1 MGLRN
6 SKKSVDIAAS
16 SGSPKKNGT
25 EPTDVK
31 VKDLAEDGQSQPQT
45 ELIEEVAAKVE
56 ASTKV
61 EGHANGET
69 PKKEDESPV
78 GEDVAEA
85 DKENSKPLEN
95 GKEEMKPEEKEEK
108 EKKDKVKKKRSFRSF
123 SFLRR
128 EKKAAKCQETA
139 NGEVAK
145 DDAKSEEPKHDEEK
159 VEVAT
164 EKADVENSQTE
175 TPASPEPAKE
185 NGTVAEHLEQT
196 SLESGA
202 CVVSKHEESER
213 TCVIESSPLPEVT
226 PVIEATSVPEVAP
239 VVQVTSVPEVA
250 PVVEAVSVHPS
261 SKRPPSP
268 KLHPSS
274 KRPPS
279 PKLHPSSKRPPSPK
293 LHPSSKWPPFPKL
306 HPSSKWPPS
315 PKLHP
320 PSILSSP
327 QMHWKQLKRRPPL
340 TPPLNLNRWT
350 NLRPLRLLHLSCL
363 PCPFL
368 RFLPKQ
374 SLRLILS
381 RKLQLKRSPHLFR
394 KQSRR
399 KLLSQKRSL
408 RKQPRNL
415 PRSRIGYTPDLRKPT
430 L

>member
-185 NGTVAEHLEQT
+185 EAAETKTTTDTPAEPEQVDEPA
-196 SLESGA
+196 SVEAPAPEL
-202 CVVSKHEESER
+202 
-213 TCVIESSPLPEVT
+213 SSV
-226 PVIEATSVPEVAP
+226 SVPEVSAEAESASD
-239 VVQVTSVPEVA
+239 SVKEAAVEEVA
-250 PVVEAVSVHPS
+250 TSLPETKSEEAAKSEEKS
-261 SKRPPSP
+261 EETTTESP
-268 KLHPSS
+268 KE
-274 KRPPS
+274 
-279 PKLHPSSKRPPSPK
+279 
-293 LHPSSKWPPFPKL
+293 
-306 HPSSKWPPS
+306 
-315 PKLHP
+315 
-320 PSILSSP
+320 
-327 QMHWKQLKRRPPL
+327 
-340 TPPLNLNRWT
+340 
-350 NLRPLRLLHLSCL
+350 
-363 PCPFL
+363 
-368 RFLPKQ
+368 
-374 SLRLILS
+374 
-381 RKLQLKRSPHLFR
+381 
-394 KQSRR
+394 
-399 KLLSQKRSL
+399 
-408 RKQPRNL
+408 
-415 PRSRIGYTPDLRKPT
+415 
-430 L
+430 